1 MQKESGRTLGMADLA
16 DYEPLHQR
24 AAVGIAIRKDC
35 RRQGY
40 GAQALQLLCGY
51 AFRHLHLH
59 QLYAWIPQDNE
70 ASLALFARCG
80 FTEKAWVKDW
90 LQTGGGSY
98 KGVWLVQR
106 IAPAPNFPT
115 ATPPR
120 TSRNSPLNIL
130 KKFSNNCVKVHR
142 TFLKTS
148 LHNFKIIGRFCP
160 KRWKVLH
167 ETLEGF
173 SKTFGRAS
181 SAVAGNARQA
191 CRISSPQAGKNKS
204 PAKSL
209 RRGLFHFLLKTIL
222 WLRNKIMTN

>member
-1 MQKESGRTLGMADLA
+1 MADLA

-80 FTEKAWVKDW
+80 FTEKTWVKDW

-98 KGVWLVQR
+98 KGAWLVQR
-106 IAPAPNFPT
+106 IAPALPQGKEN
-115 ATPPR
+115 
-120 TSRNSPLNIL
+120 
-130 KKFSNNCVKVHR
+130 
-142 TFLKTS
+142 
-148 LHNFKIIGRFCP
+148 
-160 KRWKVLH
+160 
-167 ETLEGF
+167 
-173 SKTFGRAS
+173 
-181 SAVAGNARQA
+181 VAR
-191 CRISSPQAGKNKS
+191 
-204 PAKSL
+204 
-209 RRGLFHFLLKTIL
+209 
-222 WLRNKIMTN
+222 

>member
-1 MQKESGRTLGMADLA
+1 MPDTYLENPEIRLRPCEPEDLETMYSIENDSSLWDVSGTTSPYSRYALRQYIASSQNDIFADRQLRLVVMQKESGRTLGMADLA

-35 RRQGY
+35 RRHGY

-98 KGVWLVQR
+98 KGAWLVQR
-106 IAPAPNFPT
+106 IAP
-115 ATPPR
+115 
-120 TSRNSPLNIL
+120 
-130 KKFSNNCVKVHR
+130 
-142 TFLKTS
+142 
-148 LHNFKIIGRFCP
+148 
-160 KRWKVLH
+160 VLPQ
-167 ETLEGF
+167 G
-173 SKTFGRAS
+173 K
-181 SAVAGNARQA
+181 GNVTR
-191 CRISSPQAGKNKS
+191 
-204 PAKSL
+204 
-209 RRGLFHFLLKTIL
+209 
-222 WLRNKIMTN
+222 